1 MSSISQAPLM
11 TLAQVQQLLPS
22 AELVNMTNLNVGIQR
37 IISDSRQVQV
47 GDLFI
52 ALKGEKFDAHDF
64 LKDIQAKGA
73 VAALVS
79 STEHLPATL
88 PGIRVTNTLQGLQDL
103 AKAWRLVCGA
113 KELKHVAV
121 VTGSNGK
128 TTVKGMIAS
137 IFNAAVGAEHALA
150 TQGNFNND
158 IGLPLTLMRLN
169 QQHQLAVIELGMNH
183 PGETKQLADI
193 AGADIALI
201 NNAQREHQEFMVN
214 VEAVAK
220 EHALAI
226 QALPAHGVAVFPAD
240 SEYTD
245 DWRTIAGSRK
255 VLDFSWGQ
263 ASTKAAV
270 TGFWKHEAANQMEV
284 KTPQGSFTFT
294 LNILGEHNA
303 KNALAATAVAIA
315 AGISHEVIQ
324 RGLEAFQ
331 PVSGRMQ
338 QHQLNEKTMLID
350 DSYNANPDSV
360 RAAID
365 VLSSAKTP
373 AWLVLGDMG
382 EVGEKGPEFHSEVGA
397 YAGEKGIQKLFATG
411 ELSKSAVS
419 AYLNK
424 VTAKGSAQH
433 FDQMSD
439 LCADVKLAL
448 SKRSTD
454 EATTVLVKGSRFMRM
469 EQVVKFLTEEMH

>member
-1 MSSISQAPLM
+1 MNPTNLM
-11 TLAQVQQLLPS
+11 TLAQLKQLLPH
-22 AELVNMTNLNVGIQR
+22 AQLVNVADEHLEVAR
-37 IISDSRQVQV
+37 VISDSRQVQA

-52 ALKGEKFDAHDF
+52 ALKGDKFDAHDF
-64 LKDIQAKGA
+64 LKEVQAKGA

-79 STEHLPATL
+79 SKEQLPNEL
-88 PGIRVTNTLQGLQDL
+88 PGIYVTNTLQALQDL
-103 AKAWRLVCGA
+103 AKAWRLVCG
-113 KELKHVAV
+113 KQHLKHVAV

-137 IFNAAVGAEHALA
+137 IFNAAVGDAQALA

-158 IGLPLTLMRLN
+158 IGLPLTLLRLN

-183 PGETKQLADI
+183 PGETAQLAEI
-193 AGADIALI
+193 AQANIALI

-226 QALPAHGVAVFPAD
+226 AALPAHGVAVFPAD
-240 SEYTD
+240 SEYTNY
-245 DWRTIAGSRK
+245 WTSVAGSRK
-255 VLDFSWGQ
+255 VINFSWNQ
-263 ASTKAAV
+263 TKATATV
-270 TGFWKHEAANQMEV
+270 TGSWKQDAVNQIDIT
-284 KTPQGSFTFT
+284 TPQGNFVVT

-303 KNALAATAVAIA
+303 KNALAATAVALA
-315 AGISHEVIQ
+315 AGLSNEVIQ

-331 PVSGRMQ
+331 PVTGRMQ
-338 QHQLNEKTMLID
+338 QHQLNQNTTVID

-365 VLSSAKTP
+365 VLSSTKTP

-419 AYLNK
+419 AYL
-424 VTAKGSAQH
+424 AKATVGGSAKH

-439 LCADVKLAL
+439 LCADVKNAL
-448 SKRSTD
+448 TQRTSN

-469 EQVVKFLTEEMH
+469 EQVVKSLTEEIH

>member
-1 MSSISQAPLM
+1 VSTMPSTPLM
-11 TLAQVQQLLPS
+11 TIAQLQQLLPT
-22 AELVNMTNLNVGIQR
+22 AKLVNSTNQHVDILRVM
-37 IISDSRQVQV
+37 SDSRQIQP
-47 GDLFI
+47 GDLFV
-52 ALKGEKFDAHDF
+52 ALKGETFDAHQF
-64 LKDIQAKGA
+64 LKDVQAKGA
-73 VAALVS
+73 VAALIS
-79 STEHLPATL
+79 DQENLPQDL
-88 PGIRVTNTLQGLQDL
+88 PGICVSNTLKGLQDL
-103 AKAWRLVCGA
+103 AKAWRISCG
-113 KELKHVAV
+113 KQRLNHVVV

-137 IFNAAVGAEHALA
+137 IFNEAVGEAYALA

-158 IGLPLTLMRLN
+158 IGLPLTLLRLN

-183 PGETKQLADI
+183 PGETQQLAEI
-193 AGADIALI
+193 AGANIALI
-201 NNAQREHQEFMVN
+201 NNAQREHQEFMVS

-226 QALPAHGVAVFPAD
+226 TALPANGVAVFPAD
-240 SEYTD
+240 SEYSD
-245 DWRTIAGSRK
+245 YWASVAGSRK
-255 VLDFSWGQ
+255 IINFAWRQSH
-263 ASTKAAV
+263 SKAVV
-270 TGFWKHEAANQMEV
+270 TGLWKNEV
-284 KTPQGSFTFT
+284 ASQIEVMTPQGSFTAT

-315 AGISHEVIQ
+315 AGLSTEVIQ

-331 PVSGRMQ
+331 PVMGRMQ
-338 QHQLNEKTMLID
+338 AYQLNKNTTVID

-365 VLSSAKTP
+365 VLASANTS

-419 AYLNK
+419 AYLTK
-424 VTAKGSAQH
+424 AISGGSAKH
-433 FDQMSD
+433 FEQVSD
-439 LCADVKLAL
+439 LCVDVKDALAKC
-448 SKRSTD
+448 SPN
-454 EATTVLVKGSRFMRM
+454 EMTTVLVKGSRFMRM
-469 EQVVKFLTEEMH
+469 EQVVKSLTEEIH

>member
-1 MSSISQAPLM
+1 MSSTQLM
-11 TLAQVQQLLPS
+11 TIAQLKQLLPD
-22 AELVNMTNLNVGIQR
+22 AELVNVVNKELLIERV
-37 IISDSRQVQV
+37 ISDSRQIQA

-64 LKDIQAKGA
+64 LKDVQTKGA
-73 VAALVS
+73 VAAVVS
-79 STEHLPATL
+79 SKEQLPDTL
-88 PGIRVTNTLQGLQDL
+88 PGIYVTNTLEALQDL
-103 AKAWRLVCGA
+103 AKAWRLTCG
-113 KELKHVAV
+113 KQQLKHLAV

-137 IFNAAVGAEHALA
+137 IFNAAVGDEHALA

-158 IGLPLTLMRLN
+158 IGLPLTLLRLH

-193 AGADIALI
+193 AQANIALI

-226 QALPAHGVAVFPAD
+226 AALPAYGIAVFPAD
-240 SEYTD
+240 SEYTNY
-245 DWRTIAGSRK
+245 WTSEAGSRK
-255 VLDFSWGQ
+255 VINFSWGQ
-263 ASTKAAV
+263 VKATATATV
-270 TGFWKHEAANQMEV
+270 TGFWKQEAANQIEIT
-284 KTPQGSFTFT
+284 TPQGNFVVN

-303 KNALAATAVAIA
+303 KNALAATAVAVA
-315 AGISHEVIQ
+315 AGLSNRVIQ
-324 RGLEAFQ
+324 QGLESFQ

-338 QHQLNEKTMLID
+338 QHQLNQNVTLID

-365 VLSSAKTP
+365 VLSSTKMP

-382 EVGEKGPEFHSEVGA
+382 EVGEKGREFHSEVGA

-419 AYLNK
+419 AFLTK
-424 VTAKGSAQH
+424 MITGGSAKH

-439 LCADVKLAL
+439 LCADVKTAL
-448 SKRSTD
+448 TQRVSD
-454 EATTVLVKGSRFMRM
+454 EVTTVLVKGSRFMRM
-469 EQVVKFLTEEMH
+469 EQVVKSLTEEIH